1 MPAVSLVVLLGGAP
15 VGLVTAHSADEV
27 FAGRHPAHAVL
38 LTAAPQ
44 QRLGDRRSPSASA
57 V

>member
-1 MPAVSLVVLLGGAP
+1 MSLVVLLGGAP